1 MNYINLKKKRLV
13 GRNNQ
18 PIMNQFI
25 IDYSTV
31 EDISFQ
37 IIDDKNQIQELI
49 NTEGLY
55 FAGSVGIGK
64 QSYELLFL
72 SKDYKVVDN
81 IITFKVDTYTIN
93 YLNYIKKKNTEI
105 NIEIGQESLNVKKV
119 ILRDFAL
126 ACPRVYVT
134 GLAPQEIESKNY
146 YTKTEVDELINDVYV
161 PTKVSEL
168 QNDTGYITG
177 YVETD
182 PVYTAEKATLALKSE
197 IPTKTS
203 ELENDAGYITGYVE
217 TDPVFS
223 ATSGQFELKSEAFNG
238 DYNSLTNKPVIPTK
252 TSELMNDAGYI
263 TGYVET
269 DPVYTA
275 EKATLALKSEIP
287 TKTSE
292 LENDAGYITGY
303 VETDPIFSSVSGTL
317 ATKTYVNEALNN
329 SSGNN
334 TGRIFSDPKFLY
346 LNSYTNV
353 SATNLS
359 AIYTGVLGDNP
370 PSSYI
375 NVNKAFYNVQPKEL
389 FFDMTLTYTA
399 GDDFVLTPNDKL
411 DMVIGSNNST
421 NEQIITCELYIDSI
435 LIRKGKIDYNEG
447 FKNEYDGLINRFS
460 LIKLNEIVDDKK
472 ITGNCLLEI
481 KIKFY
486 NGDDN
491 ISHDAVSIRQNTLKI
506 FAGPN
511 YINPDYY
518 GLAKNLYIEDYY
530 CYAKGL
536 DNIIYN
542 INNNI
547 SSASIHRLEING
559 DNFNRSLSQNY
570 VYFMSSNNN
579 TSELIINGFENNSM
593 IVFNTDPNTD
603 FTYSFT
609 VDSWW
614 KINKPFNFQKGKSY
628 VIATEANC
636 IFWNEVQNYE

>member
-18 PIMNQFI
+18 PIFNQFI

-31 EDISFQ
+31 EDVSFQ

-105 NIEIGQESLNVKKV
+105 NIEIGQESLDVKKV

-168 QNDTGYITG
+168 QND
-177 YVETD
+177 
-182 PVYTAEKATLALKSE
+182 
-197 IPTKTS
+197 
-203 ELENDAGYITGYVE
+203 AGYITGYVE

-223 ATSGQFELKSEAFNG
+223 ATSGQFELKSEAFDG
-238 DYNSLTNKPVIPTK
+238 DYNSLTNKPTIPSK
-252 TSELMNDAGYI
+252 TSELTNDAGFIKSY
-263 TGYVET
+263 TET
-269 DPVYTA
+269 DPVYTS
-275 EKATLALKSEIP
+275 EKQTLALKSELP
-287 TKTSE
+287 TKVSE
-292 LENDAGYITGY
+292 LENDSGYITGY

-317 ATKTYVNEALNN
+317 ATKTYVDEALNN
-329 SSGNN
+329 ARGNN

-346 LNSYTNV
+346 LNSYTKV
-353 SATNLS
+353 SANNLS
-359 AIYTGVLGDNP
+359 GIFTGVLGDNP

-375 NVNKAFYNVQPKEL
+375 VNNQAFNNVPPKEL

-399 GDDFVLTPNDKL
+399 GNDFVLTPNDKL
-411 DMVIGSNNST
+411 DMVIGSNAYT
-421 NEQIITCELYIDSI
+421 YDQIITCELYIDSI
-435 LIRKGKIDYNEG
+435 LIRKGKIDYKEG
-447 FKNEYDGLINRFS
+447 FTNDYDDINRFS
-460 LIKLNEIVDDKK
+460 LIKLNEIVNDKK

-486 NGDDN
+486 NGDD
-491 ISHDAVSIRQNTLKI
+491 SASYEVESIRQNIYKI
-506 FAGPN
+506 FTEPN

-518 GLAKNLYIEDYY
+518 GLAKNLSLEDYY
-530 CYAKGL
+530 CYGKGL
-536 DNIIYN
+536 DSAFNKCFNDIR
-542 INNNI
+542 
-547 SSASIHRLEING
+547 SASIQRSQIYG
-559 DNFNRSLSQNY
+559 DSFNNSLSENY
-570 VYFMSSNNN
+570 VYYM
-579 TSELIINGFENNSM
+579 TSDYHTSQLIINGFANNSM

-609 VDSWW
+609 VDSGW

>member
-18 PIMNQFI
+18 PIFNQFI

-168 QNDTGYITG
+168 ENDT
-177 YVETD
+177 
-182 PVYTAEKATLALKSE
+182 
-197 IPTKTS
+197 
-203 ELENDAGYITGYVE
+203 GYITGYVE

-252 TSELMNDAGYI
+252 TSELTNDAGYI

-275 EKATLALKSEIP
+275 EKATLALKSELP
-287 TKTSE
+287 TKVSE
-292 LENDAGYITGY
+292 LENDTGYITGY
-303 VETDPIFSSVSGTL
+303 VETDPVFSSVSGTL
-317 ATKTYVNEALNN
+317 ATKTYVDKAIPDISDMIKADDQAGFLDVGSFN
-329 SSGNN
+329 SDGITAKYN
-334 TGRIFSDPKFLY
+334 TS
-346 LNSYTNV
+346 
-353 SATNLS
+353 
-359 AIYTGVLGDNP
+359 
-370 PSSYI
+370 
-375 NVNKAFYNVQPKEL
+375 
-389 FFDMTLTYTA
+389 
-399 GDDFVLTPNDKL
+399 
-411 DMVIGSNNST
+411 VIGSEIDIIGTNIVYIFSPSLNFCEFTTGSPLLTVSSSDFKYKTDYDIERMKRANANSFTFESYAYLTLTSPITSINYSLPNGTLNNAVLQFT
-421 NEQIITCELYIDSI
+421 TGDTVEFT
-435 LIRKGKIDYNEG
+435 
-447 FKNEYDGLINRFS
+447 
-460 LIKLNEIVDDKK
+460 
-472 ITGNCLLEI
+472 ITG
-481 KIKFY
+481 
-486 NGDDN
+486 
-491 ISHDAVSIRQNTLKI
+491 
-506 FAGPN
+506 
-511 YINPDYY
+511 
-518 GLAKNLYIEDYY
+518 
-530 CYAKGL
+530 
-536 DNIIYN
+536 
-542 INNNI
+542 
-547 SSASIHRLEING
+547 SSS
-559 DNFNRSLSQNY
+559 Y
-570 VYFMSSNNN
+570 
-579 TSELIINGFENNSM
+579 
-593 IVFNTDPNTD
+593 
-603 FTYSFT
+603 
-609 VDSWW
+609 
-614 KINKPFNFQKGKSY
+614 KINKPFKFEPNTSY
-628 VIATEANC
+628 IIYVDVYD
-636 IFWNEVQNYE
+636 IFWCKLQNFNQ

>member
-18 PIMNQFI
+18 PIFNQFI

-37 IIDDKNQIQELI
+37 IIDDKNQIQEI
-49 NTEGLY
+49 TDTEGLY

-182 PVYTAEKATLALKSE
+182 PVFSATSGQFELKSE
-197 IPTKTS
+197 AFDGDYNSLTNKPVIPTKTS
-203 ELENDAGYITGYVE
+203 ELTNDAGYITGYVE

-223 ATSGQFELKSEAFNG
+223 ATSGQFELKSEAFDG

-252 TSELMNDAGYI
+252 TSELTNDAGFI

-275 EKATLALKSEIP
+275 EKPTLALKSELP
-287 TKTSE
+287 KKVSE
-292 LENDAGYITGY
+292 LENDSGFITSY
-303 VETDPIFSSVSGTL
+303 TETDPVFSSVSGTL
-317 ATKTYVNEALNN
+317 ATKTYVDKAIPDISDMISTFGNSLDIGSVTKEGHPKFEMNIIGTDIYIFSSSLNYCKFETGSPILTVSPTGIAYKSDYDIERMKRANANSFTFESYAYLTLTSPITSINYSLPNGTLNN
-329 SSGNN
+329 AVLQFT
-334 TGRIFSDPKFLY
+334 TGDTVEFTI
-346 LNSYTNV
+346 
-353 SATNLS
+353 
-359 AIYTGVLGDNP
+359 TGS
-370 PSSYI
+370 SSY
-375 NVNKAFYNVQPKEL
+375 
-389 FFDMTLTYTA
+389 
-399 GDDFVLTPNDKL
+399 
-411 DMVIGSNNST
+411 
-421 NEQIITCELYIDSI
+421 
-435 LIRKGKIDYNEG
+435 
-447 FKNEYDGLINRFS
+447 
-460 LIKLNEIVDDKK
+460 
-472 ITGNCLLEI
+472 
-481 KIKFY
+481 
-486 NGDDN
+486 
-491 ISHDAVSIRQNTLKI
+491 
-506 FAGPN
+506 
-511 YINPDYY
+511 
-518 GLAKNLYIEDYY
+518 
-530 CYAKGL
+530 
-536 DNIIYN
+536 
-542 INNNI
+542 
-547 SSASIHRLEING
+547 
-559 DNFNRSLSQNY
+559 
-570 VYFMSSNNN
+570 
-579 TSELIINGFENNSM
+579 
-593 IVFNTDPNTD
+593 
-603 FTYSFT
+603 
-609 VDSWW
+609 
-614 KINKPFNFQKGKSY
+614 KINKPFNFEPNTSY
-628 VIATEANC
+628 IIYVDVYD
-636 IFWNEVQNYE
+636 IFWCKLQNFNQ

>member
-18 PIMNQFI
+18 PIFNQFI

-168 QNDTGYITG
+168 ENDT
-177 YVETD
+177 
-182 PVYTAEKATLALKSE
+182 
-197 IPTKTS
+197 
-203 ELENDAGYITGYVE
+203 GYITGYVE

-252 TSELMNDAGYI
+252 TSELTNDAGYI

-275 EKATLALKSEIP
+275 EKATLALKSELP
-287 TKTSE
+287 TKVSE
-292 LENDAGYITGY
+292 LENDTGYITGY
-303 VETDPIFSSVSGTL
+303 VETDPVFSSVSGTL
-317 ATKTYVNEALNN
+317 ATKTYVDEAIPDISDMIKADDQAGFLDVGSFN
-329 SSGNN
+329 SDGITAKYN
-334 TGRIFSDPKFLY
+334 TS
-346 LNSYTNV
+346 
-353 SATNLS
+353 
-359 AIYTGVLGDNP
+359 
-370 PSSYI
+370 
-375 NVNKAFYNVQPKEL
+375 
-389 FFDMTLTYTA
+389 
-399 GDDFVLTPNDKL
+399 
-411 DMVIGSNNST
+411 VIGSEIDIIGTNIVYIFSPSLNFCEFTTGSPLLTVSSSDFKYKTDYDIERMKRANANSFTFESYAYLTLTSPITSINYSLPNGTLNNAVLQFT
-421 NEQIITCELYIDSI
+421 TGDTVEFT
-435 LIRKGKIDYNEG
+435 
-447 FKNEYDGLINRFS
+447 
-460 LIKLNEIVDDKK
+460 
-472 ITGNCLLEI
+472 ITG
-481 KIKFY
+481 
-486 NGDDN
+486 
-491 ISHDAVSIRQNTLKI
+491 
-506 FAGPN
+506 
-511 YINPDYY
+511 
-518 GLAKNLYIEDYY
+518 
-530 CYAKGL
+530 
-536 DNIIYN
+536 
-542 INNNI
+542 
-547 SSASIHRLEING
+547 SSS
-559 DNFNRSLSQNY
+559 Y
-570 VYFMSSNNN
+570 
-579 TSELIINGFENNSM
+579 
-593 IVFNTDPNTD
+593 
-603 FTYSFT
+603 
-609 VDSWW
+609 
-614 KINKPFNFQKGKSY
+614 KINKPFNFEPNTSY
-628 VIATEANC
+628 IIYVDVYD
-636 IFWNEVQNYE
+636 IFWCKLQNFNQ

>member
-1 MNYINLKKKRLV
+1 MTYINLKKKRLV

-18 PIMNQFI
+18 PIFNQFI

-168 QNDTGYITG
+168 ENDT
-177 YVETD
+177 
-182 PVYTAEKATLALKSE
+182 
-197 IPTKTS
+197 
-203 ELENDAGYITGYVE
+203 GYITGYVE

-252 TSELMNDAGYI
+252 TSELTNDAGYI

-275 EKATLALKSEIP
+275 EKATLALKSELP
-287 TKTSE
+287 KKVSE
-292 LENDAGYITGY
+292 LQNDAGYITGY
-303 VETDPIFSSVSGTL
+303 VETDPVFSSVSGTL
-317 ATKTYVNEALNN
+317 ATKTYVDKAIPDISDMINADGGFLNVGSFN
-329 SSGNN
+329 NDGNA
-334 TGRIFSDPKFLY
+334 KFDT
-346 LNSYTNV
+346 S
-353 SATNLS
+353 
-359 AIYTGVLGDNP
+359 
-370 PSSYI
+370 
-375 NVNKAFYNVQPKEL
+375 
-389 FFDMTLTYTA
+389 
-399 GDDFVLTPNDKL
+399 
-411 DMVIGSNNST
+411 VIGSNVYIFSSSVKFYDINGLELLTTSSSDFKYKTDYDIERMKRANANSFT
-421 NEQIITCELYIDSI
+421 FESYAYLTLTSPITSI
-435 LIRKGKIDYNEG
+435 NY
-447 FKNEYDGLINRFS
+447 S
-460 LIKLNEIVDDKK
+460 LPNGTLNNAVLQFTTGDTVEFT
-472 ITGNCLLEI
+472 ITG
-481 KIKFY
+481 
-486 NGDDN
+486 
-491 ISHDAVSIRQNTLKI
+491 
-506 FAGPN
+506 
-511 YINPDYY
+511 
-518 GLAKNLYIEDYY
+518 
-530 CYAKGL
+530 
-536 DNIIYN
+536 
-542 INNNI
+542 
-547 SSASIHRLEING
+547 SSS
-559 DNFNRSLSQNY
+559 Y
-570 VYFMSSNNN
+570 
-579 TSELIINGFENNSM
+579 
-593 IVFNTDPNTD
+593 
-603 FTYSFT
+603 
-609 VDSWW
+609 
-614 KINKPFNFQKGKSY
+614 KINKPFNFEPNTSY
-628 VIATEANC
+628 IIYVDVYD
-636 IFWNEVQNYE
+636 IFWCKLQNFNQ

>member
-182 PVYTAEKATLALKSE
+182 PV
-197 IPTKTS
+197 
-203 ELENDAGYITGYVE
+203 
-217 TDPVFS
+217 FS

-252 TSELMNDAGYI
+252 TSELTNDAGYI

-269 DPVYTA
+269 DPVYTS
-275 EKATLALKSEIP
+275 EKPTLALKSELP
-287 TKTSE
+287 TKVSE
-292 LENDAGYITGY
+292 LENDTGYITGY
-303 VETDPIFSSVSGTL
+303 VETDPVFSSVSGTL
-317 ATKTYVNEALNN
+317 ATKTYVDKA
-329 SSGNN
+329 
-334 TGRIFSDPKFLY
+334 IPDISDMINVEGDFL
-346 LNSYTNV
+346 TV
-353 SATNLS
+353 
-359 AIYTGVLGDNP
+359 G
-370 PSSYI
+370 SYI
-375 NVNKAFYNVQPKEL
+375 NGGDARFE
-389 FFDMTLTYTA
+389 TA
-399 GDDFVLTPNDKL
+399 
-411 DMVIGSNNST
+411 VIGSNVYIFSPVVDFYDNNSSHILSVSSSGFT
-421 NEQIITCELYIDSI
+421 YKSNYDIERMKRANANSFTFESYAYLTLTSPITSI
-435 LIRKGKIDYNEG
+435 NY
-447 FKNEYDGLINRFS
+447 S
-460 LIKLNEIVDDKK
+460 LPNGTLNNAVLQFTTGDTVEFT
-472 ITGNCLLEI
+472 ITG
-481 KIKFY
+481 
-486 NGDDN
+486 
-491 ISHDAVSIRQNTLKI
+491 
-506 FAGPN
+506 
-511 YINPDYY
+511 
-518 GLAKNLYIEDYY
+518 
-530 CYAKGL
+530 
-536 DNIIYN
+536 
-542 INNNI
+542 
-547 SSASIHRLEING
+547 SAA
-559 DNFNRSLSQNY
+559 Y
-570 VYFMSSNNN
+570 
-579 TSELIINGFENNSM
+579 
-593 IVFNTDPNTD
+593 
-603 FTYSFT
+603 
-609 VDSWW
+609 
-614 KINKPFNFQKGKSY
+614 KINKPFKFEPNTSY
-628 VIATEANC
+628 IIYVDVYD
-636 IFWNEVQNYE
+636 IFWCKLHNFNQ